1 MKKLLLIIFVVI
13 SSFSIKAQAYATVIE
28 RDSIQTEAGINL
40 KLLETPIKFS
50 ENFSFD
56 ILFKDKIKLKDNR
69 KNLSLNPGLRYFAND
84 LETYESDDFEF
95 IEALGVLSR
104 FIRNDS
110 VRKMA
115 SYMKK
120 YTLNTAKR
128 EAALRKIQKK
138 YKLEKIRYE
147 SLVRNSPRKQ
157 RDSIELLK
165 SNLDNLD
172 FLVNMMTKD
181 ESYEWIKKISRDSVQ
196 LSVKNATDDSLNLWV
211 KNGRKHFYRF
221 WIKNTQKDSIGAWI
235 QTTNDN
241 SLKIIVDHDVYQ
253 ESMKDETAK
262 TKKPTIVLVDSSL
275 FKIENLYPYQRIHTK
290 WRYASILNFGL
301 TQGKVANWQKD
312 GENSIA
318 GLLDLMAFCNY
329 KYRTVSWENTLKY
342 RYGLMQAGDEQTK
355 KTEDLLELNSK
366 FGLKAYNYWYFTTL
380 FNFKSQLF
388 NGYDYL
394 EDDKREKVSAFM
406 SPAYILASIGLDYK
420 PSKSLSAMISPFTGK
435 YTIVSDSLT
444 VDPTKYGIKKG
455 ETVKSELG
463 FYFKL
468 IHDWKI
474 SNKIKLDNEFGAFY
488 AYGEES
494 NEVDIDWKTTLE
506 MKINYF
512 ISTKIFTH
520 ILYDK
525 TISKKLQFREIL
537 NIGFTYHF

>member
-13 SSFSIKAQAYATVIE
+13 SGFSVKAQVDTTIVK
-28 RDSIQTEAGINL
+28 RDSIQTDVGINL
-40 KLLETPIKFS
+40 QLLETPIKFS
-50 ENFSFD
+50 EKFSFD
-56 ILFKDKIKLKDNR
+56 VLFKNKIKLKENR
-69 KNLSLNPGLRYFAND
+69 KNLSLDPGLRYFADD
-84 LETYESDDFEF
+84 LDTYESDDFEF

-110 VRKMA
+110 VRRMA

-120 YTLNTAKR
+120 YTLNTARR
-128 EAALRKIQKK
+128 EAALKRVKK
-138 YKLEKIRYE
+138 TYKSDSLRYE

-157 RDSIELLK
+157 KDSIELLK
-165 SNLDNLD
+165 SNLENLD
-172 FLVNMMTKD
+172 FLVNMMVKD

-211 KNGRKHFYRF
+211 KSGRKHFYRF

-235 QTTNDN
+235 QTTNDKA
-241 SLKIIVDHDVYQ
+241 LKIIVDHDVYQ
-253 ESMKDETAK
+253 ESMKDEGAK

-275 FKIENLYPYQRIHTK
+275 LKIENLYPYQRIHTK

-318 GLLDLMAFCNY
+318 GLLDLTAFCNY

-406 SPAYILASIGLDYK
+406 APAYILASIGLDYK
-420 PSKSLSAMISPFTGK
+420 PSNNLSVMISPFTGK

-468 IHDWKI
+468 IHNWKI

-512 ISTKIFTH
+512 ISTKVFTH